1 MVVRIVLVA
10 AVIAAALV
18 FVQQRQVLQN
28 AGLTGYCEAIATP
41 KDESGYWHVCRPGK
55 LTGTPELS
63 RNGSC
68 TRAGGAGEVERWR
81 CETPLEQAAAG
92 Q

>member
-1 MVVRIVLVA
+1 MVVRIVLCA

-28 AGLTGYCEAIATP
+28 AGLTGYCEAVATP
-41 KDESGYWHVCRPGK
+41 KGESGYWHECHAGK

-63 RNGSC
+63 RSGSC
-68 TRAGGAGEVERWR
+68 TQVGSAAEVERWR
-81 CETPLEQAAAG
+81 CETPIARQ
-92 Q
+92 

>member
-1 MVVRIVLVA
+1 VVARVVILA

-28 AGLTGYCEAIATP
+28 AGLTGSCHEIAAP
-41 KDESGYWHVCRPGK
+41 AGQNGFWHECRPGK

-63 RNGSC
+63 KASC
-68 TRAGGAGEVERWR
+68 NRAGGSGGVELWR
-81 CETPLEQAAAG
+81 CPTRLQQNPNG
-92 Q
+92 